1 MFSPTELN
9 LLTGGAVVDVDV
21 DALES
26 VTHYSGGYSRS
37 SRTVRTFW
45 RVVRQMSQADK
56 QKLLKFVTSSSRPPA
71 LGFAHLRPP
80 FTVHKVACESGALAI
95 IGLGKDVERL
105 PSASTCFNMLKLP
118 NFKREGTMRDK
129 VLTAIRSNAGFD
141 LS

>member
-1 MFSPTELN
+1 MRRR
-9 LLTGGAVVDVDV
+9 A
-21 DALES
+21 
-26 VTHYSGGYSRS
+26 GYEE
-37 SRTVRTFW
+37 W
-45 RVVRQMSQADK
+45 RA
-56 QKLLKFVTSSSRPPA
+56 A
-71 LGFAHLRPP
+71 
-80 FTVHKVACESGALAI
+80 TVHLAASVRAACESAALAI